1 MARGFDFFSKKT
13 NCRRGRIFAGWLRKY
28 EVMPGTWLLCMGL
41 FSQFFVL
48 EAWGRAAAYPFGPR
62 NCVVSFSIASDASRH
77 CDSQLRGKRKVRSAP
92 PTRRS
97 ARHMPGVAPSRVQRA
112 VSAGLAAE

>member
-1 MARGFDFFSKKT
+1 MARGFEFFRKRRIVRGASFRRLASKIRSHARHLAT
-13 NCRRGRIFAGWLRKY
+13 VHGVVFA
-28 EVMPGTWLLCMGL
+28 V
-41 FSQFFVL
+41 FVL

-62 NCVVSFSIASDASRH
+62 NCVVSFSIASAASRH